1 MYRITGKQKFGA
13 VWADG
18 KCLAVFHRGVAHT
31 DDPEKA
37 KKLKELGY
45 VVEGEDPQK
54 EKEQQEQDEKEQKT
68 EQQELPKMDG
78 NSKRGGGKKSAEGK

>member
-45 VVEGEDPQK
+45 VVEGDSPQQEQEE
-54 EKEQQEQDEKEQKT
+54 EKEQQEEQDEQP
-68 EQQELPKMDG
+68 QEPPKMDG
-78 NSKRGGGKKSAEGK
+78 NSKRSGAKKSTEGK

>member
-37 KKLKELGY
+37 KKLQELGY
-45 VVEGEDPQK
+45 VVEGEAP
-54 EKEQQEQDEKEQKT
+54 QQEQEEEKDEQP
-68 EQQELPKMDG
+68 QEPPQMEG
-78 NSKRGGGKKSAEGK
+78 NSKRSSGKKSTEGK